1 MKLQFE
7 RTKDDLWDAM
17 YKRIRQALK
26 GVEFDHLHGSD
37 IVALDSDFLHTT
49 NVNDARWLF
58 SDSYYAA
65 VIIRISADGSM
76 VKLEKK

>member
-1 MKLQFE
+1 MRLQRE
-7 RTKDDLWDAM
+7 KVGEDLWHAT
-17 YKRIRQALK
+17 YRRIREALK
-26 GVEFDHLHGSD
+26 NVAFDKLRGSD

-76 VKLEKK
+76 VKLEKE